1 MNLTAATRSELTKV
15 FTTAIWWILVI
26 VLVLYVGLLAAGMS
40 SLFGALSTGQLGAE
54 GGAPPPPAGDLPL
67 TMYSIATS
75 IGYVFPLLVGTLMV
89 TSEFRHQT
97 LTPTF
102 LATPARGIALTAK
115 LLAGIVIGLLFGVV
129 AIVSAVGPAAGIL
142 AAYDIDALLSSGET
156 WLMLGRALI
165 ALMLWAIIGIGIGT
179 LVRNQVVA
187 IVIVL
192 AFTQVVE
199 PVLRIAGG
207 LIDWLGELTK
217 YLPGAASD
225 ALVGESFF
233 TGLGGPSAAPVA
245 TLEWWV
251 GGLVLLGYAAVLLIL
266 GHFTSWRRDVT

>member
-1 MNLTAATRSELTKV
+1 MTAAIRSELTKV
-15 FTTAIWWILVI
+15 FTTAIWWILAV
-26 VLVLYVGLLAAGMS
+26 VLVLYVGMLAAGMAG
-40 SLFGALSTGQLGAE
+40 LFGALSTGQLGSEA
-54 GGAPPPPAGDLPL
+54 GSPPPDPAGLPL
-67 TMYSIATS
+67 VMYSIATS
-75 IGYVFPLLVGTLMV
+75 IGYVFPLLIGTLIV

-102 LATPARGIALTAK
+102 LATPARGIALAAK
-115 LLAGIVIGLLFGVV
+115 VAAGIVLGLLFGVIAV
-129 AIVSAVGPAAGIL
+129 VSAVGPAAGIL
-142 AAYDIDALLSSGET
+142 AAYDIDPLLSSGDT
-156 WLMLGRALI
+156 WLLLGRAIL
-165 ALMLWAIIGIGIGT
+165 ALVLWAIIGIGIGAV
-179 LVRNQVVA
+179 VRNQVVA

-225 ALVGESFF
+225 ALVGQSFF

-251 GGLVLLGYAAVLLIL
+251 GGLVLLGYAVVLLVI
-266 GHFTSWRRDVT
+266 GNFTSWHRDVT